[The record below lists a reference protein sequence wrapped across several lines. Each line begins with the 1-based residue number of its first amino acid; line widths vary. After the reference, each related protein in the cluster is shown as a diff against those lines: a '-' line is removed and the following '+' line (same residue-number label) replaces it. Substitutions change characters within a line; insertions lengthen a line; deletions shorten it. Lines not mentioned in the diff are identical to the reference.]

1 MKDNSIAIVFA
12 GLPKMSSEDEEYPF
26 VVNRHFYYLT
36 GIEQENSV
44 LLVVKGL
51 GVNKFYL
58 FIDPFNPVKERWTG
72 KRLTNDEA
80 REKSDIQ
87 NVYSR
92 ESLDSILPLILD
104 KVNPQ
109 FGLIERCYIDLSDE
123 LKIGRELNTKK
134 YAETFKEQ
142 YKVEIED
149 LYPEVT
155 RLRMVKS
162 EEEIAE
168 LKKAIDKTNIGLN
181 KIIANLRSGMYEYEL
196 ADIFEFNG
204 REKGKDNLAFDT
216 IVASGKNATCLHYP
230 TQDAKIKEGD
240 VVLFDLGYRHNLYCA
255 DISRCYPV
263 DGTFTNIQRQVYEAV
278 LNCNKAVIAFIKEGL
293 TLSEVHAFSVNY
305 MQNECVR
312 VGLIKPDDD
321 VKKYYYHSVT
331 HHLGLD
337 THDASLRDLP
347 LERGNVI
354 TVEPGLYFPELNIG
368 VRIEDDVLVTAGRAE
383 VLSASIIK
391 EVADIVKLLKT
402 RK

>member
-1 MKDNSIAIVFA
+1 M
-12 GLPKMSSEDEEYPF
+12 
-26 VVNRHFYYLT
+26 
-36 GIEQENSV
+36 
-44 LLVVKGL
+44 
-51 GVNKFYL
+51 
-58 FIDPFNPVKERWTG
+58 
-72 KRLTNDEA
+72 
-80 REKSDIQ
+80 
-87 NVYSR
+87 
-92 ESLDSILPLILD
+92 ILD

-109 FGLIERCYIDLSDE
+109 FGLIEHCYIDLSEE

-134 YAETFKEQ
+134 YAEDFKAKFNLE
-142 YKVEIED
+142 VED
-149 LYPEVT
+149 LYPLVV

-162 EEEIAE
+162 EEEIAD

-181 KIIANLRSGMYEYEL
+181 KLAASLRAGMYEYEL

-204 REKGKDNLAFDT
+204 REKGRSTLSFDT

-230 TQDAKIKEGD
+230 TQDCKIKEGD
-240 VVLFDLGYRHNLYCA
+240 VVLFDLGYQHNHYCA

-263 DGTFTNIQRQVYEAV
+263 DGVFTNLQRQVYEAV

-293 TLSEVHAFSVNY
+293 TLAEVHAFSVNY
-305 MQNECVR
+305 LQNECVR
-312 VGLIKPDDD
+312 LGLIKPDDD

-354 TVEPGLYFPELNIG
+354 TVEPGLYFPEHNIG
-368 VRIEDDVLVTAGRAE
+368 VRIEDDVLVTAARAE
-383 VLSASIIK
+383 VLSQNILK
-391 EVADIVKLLKT
+391 EVADIVKMLKT